1 MIKLE
6 KISGKNVWDILKL
19 RVSENQRSFVAS
31 NDISIIEAYVVQ
43 NENGHAFPFGI
54 YDDET
59 PVGFCMIG
67 YGVDDSWTDAPAV
80 AKDNYNIWRLM
91 IDERFQGKGFGKE
104 AMNRILDFIKT
115 EPCGSA
121 ETCWL
126 SYEPEN
132 TAAKKL
138 YHSFGFQETGDFDE
152 NEIIAT
158 LNLQGPIDVLI
169 PNENISSNSHPNIQT
184 ITKNSSPEEKATLFM
199 TLFHGREDVYAK
211 RWESAK
217 KKTSGYS
224 PACKNEWVPGVCHK
238 PCSKCLNASYLPY
251 TQDAVLKHL
260 SADNDSVF
268 GIYAIQPDDT
278 CWFLAID
285 LDESTWEKDV
295 QAIRD
300 ICAIH
305 QIPCT
310 VEKSRSGNGSHVWFF
325 FSEKVPAS
333 TARRMGSSIVT
344 AAMRSNARLSFA
356 SYDRMFP
363 NQDTMPKGGFGNLIA
378 LPLQPKAARTC
389 GGSLFINEQG
399 IAYSDQWLFL
409 SSLKRMTLF
418 DVETAI
424 SQIGLYPLGE
434 LVSESDEEKPWK
446 RSREDSVLENDP
458 TKSLSC
464 VIADQIYISTDGV
477 SNIIQ
482 DRLKRLAAFRNPEF
496 YQKQAMRMPIWDTP
510 RVICCAEYNG
520 NYLCLPRGCAEEIKR
535 FAADHCLS
543 VKWQDEQCIGKSID
557 VSFRGSLYTEQQI
570 AFEMLKQYDK
580 GVLSATTAFGKTV
593 VGAALIGAKKANTL
607 ILVHRKA
614 LLDQWKERLK
624 EFLDINESLP
634 DAPKKRG
641 RKKQLSLIGTYGAG
655 KDSRSGIIDIAMMQ
669 SIEKKDGVPEWVGE
683 YGLVIVDECHHIPAV
698 SFENVLKRIRAK
710 YTYGLTATPKRK
722 DGHHPIISMYLG
734 PIRYRVD
741 AKEQAAQR
749 PFSHIMI
756 PRFTGMTFSRSE
768 EQESLNI
775 SSYYSQIA
783 EDDIRNHMIVDD
795 MFTCLSEGRNCLIL
809 SERVKHVQKLAELIQ
824 QRGTTAFIL
833 IGGQSSSETNTQLQK
848 LRSAPHDQPV
858 VVCATGKYIG
868 EGFDES
874 RLDTL
879 FLTMPIS
886 WEGILAQYAGRL
898 HRLYDGKTEVRV
910 YDYID
915 DQAVMLER
923 MYNKRLR
930 SYASLGY
937 QVCGERSDTYL
948 SRDVIYDQK
957 TFIEPFLQDIRKARH
972 SVVIVSPYIKT
983 SRVHWLLN
991 TIHENCHPLKTTV
1004 ITRPSDA
1011 FQGKSST
1018 DVYEAIQRLAES
1030 NVETI
1035 CKNAIHQKFAIIDQK
1050 IVWYG
1055 SINLLSF
1062 GSSQESIIRIV
1073 TGTVAE
1079 TLLKSVL
1086 NEAPCLRKEQTHA

>member
-1 MIKLE
+1 MIRLE
-6 KISGKNVWDILKL
+6 RINGKNVWNILKL
-19 RVSENQRSFVAS
+19 RVSQNQRSFVAS
-31 NDISIIEAYVVQ
+31 NDISIIEAYVAQ
-43 NENGHAFPFGI
+43 NENGHVFPFGI

-59 PVGFCMIG
+59 PIGFCMIG
-67 YGVDDSWTDAPAV
+67 YGVDDSWTDAPAI
-80 AKDNYNIWRLM
+80 AKDSYNIWRLM
-91 IDERFQGKGFGKE
+91 IDERFQRKGFGKE
-104 AMNRILDFIKT
+104 AMNRILDFVKT
-115 EPCGSA
+115 EPCGPA

-132 TAAKKL
+132 TTAKEL
-138 YHSFGFQETGDFDE
+138 YHRFGFQETGDMDE
-152 NEIIAT
+152 NKIIAT
-158 LNLQGPIDVLI
+158 LNLQEPIDI
-169 PNENISSNSHPNIQT
+169 QSQDEDIASDSHPYKQA
-184 ITKNSSPEEKATLFM
+184 ITKSSSPEEKATLFM
-199 TLFHGREDVYAK
+199 TLFHGRDDVYAK
-211 RWESAK
+211 RWESSK
-217 KKTSGYS
+217 KGTSGYS
-224 PACKNEWVPGVCHK
+224 PACKNEWIPGVCHK
-238 PCSKCLNASYLPY
+238 PCSKCSFASYIPY
-251 TQDAVLKHL
+251 TQEAALKHL
-260 SADNDSVF
+260 SADDDSVL

-285 LDESTWEKDV
+285 LDENTWEKDV
-295 QAIRD
+295 KAIREVCV
-300 ICAIH
+300 IN
-305 QIPCT
+305 QIPCA
-310 VEKSRSGNGSHVWFF
+310 VEKSRSGNGAHIWFF
-325 FSEKVPAS
+325 FCEKVPAA

-344 AAMRSNARLSFA
+344 AAMKSNARLSFA

-378 LPLQPKAARTC
+378 LPLQPKAARSC
-389 GGSLFINEQG
+389 GGSLFIDNKG
-399 IAYSDQWLFL
+399 TAYSDQWLFL
-409 SSLKRMTLF
+409 SSIKRMSLS
-418 DVETAI
+418 DVEAAI
-424 SQIGLYPLGE
+424 IQLGLYPLGE
-434 LVSESDEEKPWK
+434 LITDSDEEKPWK
-446 RSREDSVLENDP
+446 RSRVSSVPEADQ

-464 VIADQIYISTDGV
+464 VIADRIYISIDSV
-477 SNIIQ
+477 SNAIQ
-482 DRLKRLAAFRNPEF
+482 DKLKRLAAFRNPEF

-510 RVICCAEYNG
+510 RVVCCAEYDG
-520 NYLCLPRGCAEEIKR
+520 NYLCLPRGCAEDIDR
-535 FAADHCLS
+535 FASDHHLV
-543 VKWQDEQCIGKSID
+543 VKWEDEQCIGKPID
-557 VSFRGSLYTEQQI
+557 VSFQGSLYTEQQI
-570 AFEMLKQYDK
+570 AFETLKQFDK

-593 VGAALIGAKKANTL
+593 IGAALIGEKKANTL

-614 LLDQWKERLK
+614 LLDQWRERLA

-634 DAPKKRG
+634 EVPKKRG
-641 RKKQLSLIGTYGAG
+641 RKKQLSLIGAYGAG
-655 KDSRSGIIDIAMMQ
+655 KNSRSGIIDIAMMQ
-669 SIEKKDGVPEWVGE
+669 SLEKKDGVPEWLGE
-683 YGLVIVDECHHIPAV
+683 YGLVIVDECHHVPAI
-698 SFENVLKRIRAK
+698 SFENVLKRIRSK

-734 PIRYRVD
+734 PIRYRVS

-756 PRFTGMTFSRSE
+756 PRFTGMTFSRSQ

-775 SSYYSQIA
+775 SSYYNQIA

-795 MFTCLSEGRNCLIL
+795 VFICLSEGRNCLIL

-824 QRGTTAFIL
+824 QRGTTVFLL
-833 IGGQSSSETNTQLQK
+833 IGGQSSSESNTQLQK
-848 LRSAPHDQPV
+848 LRSVPHDQPV

-948 SRDVIYDQK
+948 NRDVIYDQK
-957 TFIEPFLQDIRKARH
+957 TFIEPFFQDIWNARH
-972 SVVIVSPYIKT
+972 SVVIVSPFIK
-983 SRVHWLLN
+983 SGRVHWLLN
-991 TIHENCHPLKTTV
+991 TMRENSHPLKTTV

-1018 DVYEAIQRLAES
+1018 DVFEAINCLSEN
-1030 NVETI
+1030 NVEVV

-1086 NEAPCLRKEQTHA
+1086 DEVPNLRKEQAHA